1 MKIQNLAL
9 FFPRISNKKDLYDE
23 SSSRGKSNS
32 VEKEEH
38 KKEGMEIEENNPDE
52 VEMGNNENEL
62 DNVIFNS
69 EAVPNHI
76 DIIDFNDGDEE
87 NMEPEI
93 FMGNENVA
101 NNVILIRIFKGF

>member
-1 MKIQNLAL
+1 M
-9 FFPRISNKKDLYDE
+9 
-23 SSSRGKSNS
+23 
-32 VEKEEH
+32 EKEEH
-38 KKEGMEIEENNPDE
+38 KKDGLEIEENNPAAEQDE

-101 NNVILIRIFKGF
+101 NNVILIRMFKGF

>member
-1 MKIQNLAL
+1 M
-9 FFPRISNKKDLYDE
+9 
-23 SSSRGKSNS
+23 
-32 VEKEEH
+32 EKEES

-76 DIIDFNDGDEE
+76 DIIDFNDADEE

-101 NNVILIRIFKGF
+101 NNVIFFWEKFTGV

>member
-1 MKIQNLAL
+1 
-9 FFPRISNKKDLYDE
+9 
-23 SSSRGKSNS
+23 
-32 VEKEEH
+32 
-38 KKEGMEIEENNPDE
+38 MEIEENNPDE

-76 DIIDFNDGDEE
+76 DIIDFNDADEE

-101 NNVILIRIFKGF
+101 NNVIFLWEKFTGV